1 MKYAFWIYSIIMTNY
16 DFVYFLVNIVGFN
29 SPFCRWI
36 EVEITNGGDKESNV
50 LSSSFETEFSFA
62 SNEGF
67 QTKMVPFR
75 VSNISDTIACE
86 SVHHNS
92 VILIGFLILLSN

>member
-1 MKYAFWIYSIIMTNY
+1 MANFGKHGLQFALRIYSVVMTNY
-16 DFVYFLVNIVGFN
+16 DFFYFLVNMVGFN

-67 QTKMVPFR
+67 
-75 VSNISDTIACE
+75 
-86 SVHHNS
+86 
-92 VILIGFLILLSN
+92 